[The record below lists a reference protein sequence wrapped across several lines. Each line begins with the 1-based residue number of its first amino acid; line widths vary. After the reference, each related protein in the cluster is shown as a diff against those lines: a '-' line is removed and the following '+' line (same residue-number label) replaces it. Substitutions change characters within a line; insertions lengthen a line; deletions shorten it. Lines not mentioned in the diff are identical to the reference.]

1 MKTLQI
7 RLLLV
12 VMMLCITN
20 LTAKSQV
27 IGPEYLGI
35 WKKLSPAPSQ
45 VDKKLGYLKFT
56 IEVPPEGIP
65 RDFKVYGPSVVFTGN
80 CWGKTFDLWLD
91 YRDLLIEPV
100 VTNYVVT
107 YEFPTNKFNADIGY
121 PNGLQRCFY
130 HLEIN
135 LRDLPEILKS
145 L

>member
-1 MKTLQI
+1 MKTLKI
-7 RLLLV
+7 RILFV
-12 VMMLCITN
+12 VMMLCVTN
-20 LTAKSQV
+20 LTAKVQV

-65 RDFKVYGPSVVFTGN
+65 NDFKVYGPSVVFTGN
-80 CWGKTFDLWLD
+80 CWGRTFDLWLE
-91 YRDLLIEPV
+91 YRELLVESV

-107 YEFPTNKFNADIGY
+107 YEFPTNKFHSDLPSGMK
-121 PNGLQRCFY
+121 RCFY

-135 LRDLPEILKS
+135 LRDLPEILNS

>member
-1 MKTLQI
+1 M
-7 RLLLV
+7 
-12 VMMLCITN
+12 
-20 LTAKSQV
+20 
-27 IGPEYLGI
+27 E
-35 WKKLSPAPSQ
+35 KLSPAPSQ

-80 CWGKTFDLWLD
+80 CWGKTFDLWLE
-91 YRDLLIEPV
+91 YRELLIESV

-107 YEFPTNKFNADIGY
+107 YEFPTNKFHKDLGY
-121 PNGLQRCFY
+121 PNRLQRCFY